1 MTYAQAFKG
10 ADPEEVT
17 RRHAVCVKLNKLWDA
32 MQENPE
38 NRMAYY
44 RKISAIKREEAGWL
58 KEAAFFLYN

>member
-1 MTYAQAFKG
+1 MTYAQAFNG

-17 RRHAVCVKLNKLWDA
+17 RRHAVCVKLNNLWDRR
-32 MQENPE
+32 QEDPE
-38 NRMAYY
+38 NRMTYD